1 MPVQTRR
8 SGHVKGVIQGADKYD
23 CRRMF
28 ADHPTYHHLRCNHVV
43 KSRGQEMCRP
53 NCKSEGPAANPINF
67 RGNRNWFRC
76 DICQINEE
84 GLCFRFRAAKKTTP
98 TISALRY
105 QYYEEAD
112 RVRAAVEATGAK
124 FEADDGFVIL
134 PVHHTPFALRAVP
147 RARSRSPTRN
157 DETFSLESLSL
168 YRQRN
173 EVYNSDIEHKGP
185 STKDRFIDRND
196 DITKPESDTTDAIAE
211 DDPLAVDEKFVLPEI
226 GSHGEL
232 APMLALPVRGKAHA
246 MPPVPTTED
255 GEETDED
262 ELPVQAVL
270 DSRWNRR
277 KGRFEYE
284 VLWEDGDKTW
294 EPVCNVVSDEAGNTE
309 AVAVFHCQNPQKPKP
324 QDNDYPKDYHG
335 PKY

>member
-112 RVRAAVEATGAK
+112 RVRAAVEATGTK

-134 PVHHTPFALRAVP
+134 PVHHTPFALRAMP
-147 RARSRSPTRN
+147 R
-157 DETFSLESLSL
+157 

-173 EVYNSDIEHKGP
+173 DVCSSDTER
-185 STKDRFIDRND
+185 KDSSIRDGLIDMD
-196 DITKPESDTTDAIAE
+196 EDKTKPNPYATDAIG
-211 DDPLAVDEKFVLPEI
+211 DNDGYPVDEEVVLREI
-226 GSHGEL
+226 GSVSLHSSKDQSQEKTDIVEQTNQQLGDL

-270 DSRWNRR
+270 DSRWN
-277 KGRFEYE
+277 
-284 VLWEDGDKTW
+284 
-294 EPVCNVVSDEAGNTE
+294 SHEAGNTE
-309 AVAVFHCQNPQKPKP
+309 AVAIFHCQNPQKPNP

-335 PKY
+335 AKY